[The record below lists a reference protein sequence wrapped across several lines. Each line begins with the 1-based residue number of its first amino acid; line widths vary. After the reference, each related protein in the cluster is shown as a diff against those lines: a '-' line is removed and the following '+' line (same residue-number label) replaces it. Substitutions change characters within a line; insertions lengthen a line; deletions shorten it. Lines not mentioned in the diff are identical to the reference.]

1 MDYNYIDKYRCEG
14 IMETKREQTSDI
26 FKALS
31 DPNRLMIVNMLQSG
45 EKCACELLEE
55 LRIAQSTLS
64 HHMKLLCASG
74 VVAGRP
80 NGKWTFY
87 SLNKQGCEA
96 AYRLL
101 SEIME
106 ASDKGDSNPSCTC
119 E

>member
-1 MDYNYIDKYRCEG
+1 
-14 IMETKREQTSDI
+14 METKMEQTADI

-55 LRIAQSTLS
+55 LRIVQSTLS

-74 VVAGRP
+74 VVTGRP
-80 NGKWTFY
+80 NGKWMFY
-87 SLNKQGCEA
+87 SLNKPGCEA

-106 ASDKGDSNPSCTC
+106 AADTSNANPSCAC
-119 E
+119 D